1 MLAAENQQV
10 CGSPSLSSSF
20 CRSYYD
26 GGREMPAGLR
36 EELHDGLQ
44 RIEKVTGLQL
54 GDGAGELRL
63 AVRSGAAVSMP
74 GMMDTVLGLGTRDA
88 VEEAVLRVFDSWSS
102 ERARVYRSER
112 GIIGLEG
119 TAVTVQALCQAEAA
133 GVSFSRAPGT
143 GGEDLVLI
151 EAVEGLGEALVS
163 GEVTPDSYLVAREGL
178 ELARERSRGDRLLG
192 LEAIRELAGL
202 TLRLEK
208 EFGFTV
214 DVEWAWAEG
223 ELWLLQVREARAA
236 AGGADDLLAGELS
249 RAGVLPGGEGFLV
262 RHNLDET
269 LSYPTPMTWDI
280 QSEFMSGRGGFGA
293 LYRELGYQP
302 SGRVDSDGFLE
313 LVGGRVYADP
323 QRCAGLFYSEA
334 FFPMTSSSSAH
345 GLRLSRSPRG
355 FGRRGMPARLPC
367 SGRLG
372 SCGVQRKPLPAAGR
386 MSSAASFG
394 TRCLFTRPGLLRNFP
409 LSSTS

>member
-1 MLAAENQQV
+1 MSEKQSAFFQV
-10 CGSPSLSSSF
+10 GKSELGDNRSECLSLREEFGGKGVGLHALCACGYMVPPGFTLSSSF

-54 GDGAGELRL
+54 GVGAGELRL

-112 GIIGLEG
+112 GLIGLAG

-133 GVSFSRAPGT
+133 GGSFSRAPGI

-178 ELARERSRGDRLLG
+178 ELARERSR
-192 LEAIRELAGL
+192 
-202 TLRLEK
+202 
-208 EFGFTV
+208 
-214 DVEWAWAEG
+214 
-223 ELWLLQVREARAA
+223 
-236 AGGADDLLAGELS
+236 
-249 RAGVLPGGEGFLV
+249 V
-262 RHNLDET
+262 RH
-269 LSYPTPMTWDI
+269 P
-280 QSEFMSGRGGFGA
+280 A
-293 LYRELGYQP
+293 QP
-302 SGRVDSDGFLE
+302 GPGD
-313 LVGGRVYADP
+313 A
-323 QRCAGLFYSEA
+323 
-334 FFPMTSSSSAH
+334 AH
-345 GLRLSRSPRG
+345 PPSPW
-355 FGRRGMPARLPC
+355 MI
-367 SGRLG
+367 
-372 SCGVQRKPLPAAGR
+372 
-386 MSSAASFG
+386 
-394 TRCLFTRPGLLRNFP
+394 
-409 LSSTS
+409 